1 MVYITPPEQASPGKK
16 SYGDVYSKI
25 LAAHRRSPLTSAS
38 SVVML
43 VAPDVDALCASKMLS
58 RLFKQ
63 DDVIYTVIP
72 VAGVEDFTRVRGEL
86 MENNELHTLV
96 LFNVGGYVDLPSPT
110 WFGEFRTSIT
120 IHVIDSIRPRNL
132 SSLFGVG
139 ENGDRI
145 IVWDDGEA
153 DKLVEEK
160 RSWEALE
167 YEPLP
172 DSDDEYSGESDEEES
187 DGLEYEGDSE
197 TEDSR
202 KRRHPREPRR
212 GKRRRLNEDDNNA
225 PQQMT
230 REEHDYHVA
239 RLNKY
244 YLGGTWYGQSVSSTM
259 YTLAT
264 ILERIDNDFLWLAI
278 LGLTHQYLTS
288 RITREDYEA
297 YHSLYYDEVSRL
309 NPFPS
314 SASGGS
320 TFLLSLS
327 PDDVSVRATEELRFM
342 FFRHWTLY
350 DAMYHSSYVASKLGI
365 WKERGRKRLTGLLA
379 KMGFSLLQ
387 TQQSYTHMDMD
398 LKRALI
404 DRFNE
409 TAPEYGLVEL
419 TYPSFVRCY
428 GYRSQPFSAA
438 DAIEGIGALIN
449 VAGGLPLEI
458 ETEGARN
465 GGEWFGGGR
474 AWEMPGVEGKA
485 GKEEGHQV
493 GTNVRNANGSGSQ
506 TEARDQQEVAWW
518 VKNFWTA
525 YDALSDFEALWQS
538 IQLSMSLHRSII
550 EQGTSI
556 IDKQDI
562 RTMRNH
568 RVVVMTQG
576 PKLELFSHP
585 GVLMRLAMWL
595 VDALRD
601 RVPASQITVQN
612 KRKGMPFVVAC
623 LDERK
628 DLYIVVGVTAAMEFG
643 DVKKNQFAMA
653 FVEARDRCN
662 AVTHHSSFDTSIIEV
677 RKEHITAFLAALCEG
692 PE

>member
-1 MVYITPPEQASPGKK
+1 MVYITPPNQTAPGKP
-16 SYGDVYSKI
+16 SYGDAYNKI

-63 DDVIYTVIP
+63 DDVIYTIIP
-72 VAGVEDFTRVRGEL
+72 VAGVEDFTRIRDEL

-96 LFNVGGYVDLPSPT
+96 LLNVGGYVDLPSSN
-110 WFGEFRTSIT
+110 WFGEFRVNVT

-132 SSLFGVG
+132 SSLFGIG

-153 DKLVEEK
+153 DKLVDEK

-172 DSDDEYSGESDEEES
+172 DSDDEYSDESEEEES
-187 DGLEYEGDSE
+187 DGLEYEGDSDLE
-197 TEDSR
+197 GSR
-202 KRRHPREPRR
+202 KRRLSREPRR
-212 GKRRRLNEDDNNA
+212 GKRRRLDEGGDNR
-225 PQQMT
+225 MT
-230 REEHDYHVA
+230 REEHDEHVA

-244 YLGGTWYGQSVSSTM
+244 YLGGTSYGQSVSSTI

-264 ILERIDNDFLWLAI
+264 ILERVDNDFLWLAI
-278 LGLTHQYLTS
+278 LGLTYQYLTS
-288 RITREDYEA
+288 RITREHYESF
-297 YHSLYYDEVSRL
+297 HSLYYDEVSRL
-309 NPFPS
+309 NPLPPGTGS
-314 SASGGS
+314 GSA
-320 TFLLSLS
+320 FLLSLN
-327 PDDVSVRATEELRFM
+327 PDDVSVRTTDELRFM

-398 LKRALI
+398 LKRILL

-419 TYPSFVRCY
+419 TYPSFIRCY

-438 DAIEGIGALIN
+438 DAVEGLNALID

-458 ETEGARN
+458 EVEGARN

-474 AWEMPGVEGKA
+474 AWEMPGTEGKKDKDETRLGSSA
-485 GKEEGHQV
+485 QNNSIT
-493 GTNVRNANGSGSQ
+493 GTQDGP
-506 TEARDQQEVAWW
+506 DDHLEVPWW
-518 VKNFWTA
+518 IRNFWTA
-525 YDALSDFEALWQS
+525 YDALSDFEALRQS
-538 IQLSMSLHRSII
+538 IRLSMSLHRAII

-562 RTMRNH
+562 RTTRNH

-585 GVLMRLAMWL
+585 GVLMRLASWL

-601 RVPASQITVQN
+601 RVPANHLTAQN
-612 KRKGMPFVVAC
+612 KRKGLPFVVAC

-628 DLYIVVGVTAAMEFG
+628 DVYIVVGITAAMEFG

-662 AVTHHSSFDTSIIEV
+662 ASTRHTSFNTNIIEV
-677 RKEHITAFLAALCEG
+677 RKEHIKAFLAALCEG

>member
-1 MVYITPPEQASPGKK
+1 MVYITPPDQTAPGR
-16 SYGDVYSKI
+16 SYYDDAYNNI

-43 VAPDVDALCASKMLS
+43 VAPDVDALCASKMLA
-58 RLFKQ
+58 RLFRQ
-63 DDVIYTVIP
+63 DDVIYTIIP
-72 VAGVEDFTRVRGEL
+72 VAGVEDFTRVREEL
-86 MENNELHTLV
+86 RENNELHTLI
-96 LFNVGGYVDLPSPT
+96 LLNVGGYLDLPSPN
-110 WFGEFRTSIT
+110 WFGEFRTSVT

-132 SSLFGVG
+132 SSLFGTG

-153 DKLVEEK
+153 DKLMEEK
-160 RSWEALE
+160 KAWEALE

-172 DSDDEYSGESDEEES
+172 DSDDEYSDEESEGDRS

-197 TEDSR
+197 TEGSR
-202 KRRHPREPRR
+202 KRRLSTEPRR
-212 GKRRRLNEDDNNA
+212 GKRRRLNDDDDDQ
-225 PQQMT
+225 PRRMT
-230 REEHDYHVA
+230 REEHDHHVA

-244 YLGGTWYGQSVSSTM
+244 YLGGTWYGQSVSSTI
-259 YTLAT
+259 YALAT
-264 ILERIDNDFLWLAI
+264 ILERVDNDFLWFAI

-288 RITREDYEA
+288 RITREDYET
-297 YHSLYYDEVSRL
+297 YHRLYYDEVSRL
-309 NPFPS
+309 NPLPPGANAG
-314 SASGGS
+314 SA
-320 TFLLSLS
+320 FLLSLS
-327 PDDVSVRATEELRFM
+327 PDDVSVRTTEELRFM

-398 LKRALI
+398 LKRVLV

-419 TYPSFVRCY
+419 SYPSFVRCY

-438 DAIEGIGALIN
+438 DAIEGISALID

-458 ETEGARN
+458 EVEGARN

-474 AWEMPGVEGKA
+474 AWETPVTEGRKGREDARLNGASGQDNMGTQNEGK
-485 GKEEGHQV
+485 EQP
-493 GTNVRNANGSGSQ
+493 
-506 TEARDQQEVAWW
+506 EVAWW
-518 VKNFWTA
+518 VKNFWIA
-525 YDALSDFEALWQS
+525 YDALSDFEALRQS
-538 IQLSMSLHRSII
+538 TRLSMSLHRSII

-585 GVLMRLAMWL
+585 GVLMRLALWL

-601 RVPASQITVQN
+601 RVPASQITAQN

-628 DLYIVVGVTAAMEFG
+628 DAYSVVGVTAAMEFG
-643 DVKKNQFAMA
+643 DVKKNHFALA

-662 AVTHHSSFDTSIIEV
+662 ATIHHSSFDTSVIEV
-677 RKEHITAFLAALCEG
+677 QKEHIKTFLAALCEG
-692 PE
+692 PD

>member
-1 MVYITPPEQASPGKK
+1 MVFITPPDHAQPGKQ
-16 SYGDVYSKI
+16 SYADAYNAI

-38 SVVML
+38 SVIVL
-43 VAPDVDALCASKMLS
+43 VAPDVDALCASKMLA

-63 DDVIYTVIP
+63 DDVIYTIIP
-72 VAGVEDFTRVRGEL
+72 VAGVDDFTTIKDEL
-86 MENNELHTLV
+86 RQNNELHTLV
-96 LFNVGGYVDLPSPT
+96 LLNIGGYLDLPSPH
-110 WFGEFRTSIT
+110 WFGDFRSSVT
-120 IHVIDSIRPRNL
+120 IHVIDSVRPRNL
-132 SSLFGVG
+132 STLFGAG
-139 ENGDRI
+139 ENGERI

-153 DKLVEEK
+153 NKLIEERK
-160 RSWEALE
+160 SWEALE

-172 DSDDEYSGESDEEES
+172 DSDDEYSDEEYEDHDSDEQEENS
-187 DGLEYEGDSE
+187 DPENSRKRGMS
-197 TEDSR
+197 TEPRSR
-202 KRRHPREPRR
+202 KRR
-212 GKRRRLNEDDNNA
+212 RLDDDNQ
-225 PQQMT
+225 PQRMS
-230 REEHDYHVA
+230 REDHDQHVA

-244 YLGGTWYGQSVSSTM
+244 YLGGTWYGQSVSSTI

-264 ILERIDNDFLWLAI
+264 LMERVDNDFLWLAI
-278 LGLTHQYLTS
+278 LGLTYQYVTS

-297 YHSLYYDEVSRL
+297 YHGLYYDEVFRL
-309 NPFPS
+309 NPLPP
-314 SASGGS
+314 GYTNGS

-327 PDDVSVRATEELRFM
+327 PDDASVRATEELRFM

-379 KMGFSLLQ
+379 KMGFSLSQ

-398 LKRALI
+398 LKRALV
-404 DRFNE
+404 DKFNE

-438 DAIEGIGALIN
+438 DATEGISALID

-458 ETEGARN
+458 EVEGTRN

-474 AWEMPGVEGKA
+474 TWETPGTQGRKKGEDRRQNVAMGQNNASASVEGND
-485 GKEEGHQV
+485 GE
-493 GTNVRNANGSGSQ
+493 
-506 TEARDQQEVAWW
+506 QEVAWW

-525 YDALSDFEALWQS
+525 YDALSDFDALQQS
-538 IQLSMSLHRSII
+538 IRLSMSLHRSII

-568 RVVVMTQG
+568 RVVVITQG

-585 GVLMRLAMWL
+585 GVLMRLALWL

-601 RVPASQITVQN
+601 RVPASQNTVQS
-612 KRKGMPFVVAC
+612 KRRGMPFVVAC
-623 LDERK
+623 LHEHK
-628 DLYIVVGVTAAMEFG
+628 DAYIIVGVTAAMEFG
-643 DVKKNQFAMA
+643 DVKKNHFALA

-662 AVTHHSSFDTSIIEV
+662 ATTHHSSFDTSIIEV
-677 RKEHITAFLAALCEG
+677 RREHIKTFLAALCEG